1 LLEAAATVAASLPN
15 VALETK
21 SLGLV
26 FFVSVCPMS
35 LSLAPQTGD
44 VPEV

>member
-1 LLEAAATVAASLPN
+1 MLTMVRRGASTAPWSGGFFL
-15 VALETK
+15 
-21 SLGLV
+21 SV
-26 FFVSVCPMS
+26 FCPMS

>member
-1 LLEAAATVAASLPN
+1 MLVVLMVWFILKDQESW
-15 VALETK
+15 
-21 SLGLV
+21 SGGLC
-26 FFVSVCPMS
+26 FCFCPMS